1 MNWDPNFVAE
11 NFKNLWPGP
20 LVRESGWLFPFGE
33 AMHFIGLCLLLGSM
47 FIIDLRLMGWF
58 KSISVRAALSFL
70 PYAIIGF
77 IINLASGWLFFTSA
91 PASYLENNAFLLKM
105 LLILIA
111 GVNALGF
118 TLWEQPKVI
127 AIGPEQETPQSA
139 KIFAGLSLF
148 LWLFILLLGRWL
160 PIFTVGTN

>member
-1 MNWDPNFVAE
+1 M
-11 NFKNLWPGP
+11 
-20 LVRESGWLFPFGE
+20 
-33 AMHFIGLCLLLGSM
+33 
-47 FIIDLRLMGWF
+47 
-58 KSISVRAALSFL
+58 
-70 PYAIIGF
+70 
-77 IINLASGWLFFTSA
+77 FFTSA

-105 LLILIA
+105 LLIVIA

-127 AIGPEQETPQSA
+127 TIGPEQETPQSA